1 METFEKF
8 MKTQKLR
15 VSFDFDSTLAKHVE
29 RITAWGYGVTDY
41 VLNPKILPYLDQH
54 IKNGDELFL
63 VTSRYDES
71 MSDVL
76 KFLETYKDKVPIAS
90 DHVFNTNMA
99 WKRNTLKRLHINI
112 HYDDYKDEL
121 DRLKNTKIQGIQI
134 HE

>member
-1 METFEKF
+1 MDLYEKF
-8 MKTQKLR
+8 LKTKKLR
-15 VSFDFDSTLAKHVE
+15 VSFDFDSTLAKYIE
-29 RITAWGYGVTDY
+29 RTIAWGPIITEYT
-41 VLNPKILPYLDQH
+41 LNPKIRPYLDQH

-63 VTSRYDES
+63 VTSRVDET
-71 MSDVL
+71 MSDVW

-99 WKRNTLKRLHINI
+99 WKRNTLKRLHINV